1 MDHWEVTDDVKS
13 LVEDLIS
20 QYHPEAATAKV
31 FWQFKEKA
39 SKSEW
44 ESGIVCSVK
53 TVPDSMKEALREPFN
68 FVCIIASDA
77 WLDLSQEQRQMKIDS
92 ALCRIA
98 FKVDEDGEQKLDKA
112 GEPMWVVKAPD
123 LMEFSDIVKRYEPSV
138 LCGTNEQL
146 LETFVKIKQDEKAE
160 KEAKKR
166 QKSD

>member
-1 MDHWEVTDDVKS
+1 MLKSYFPDGDV
-13 LVEDLIS
+13 
-20 QYHPEAATAKV
+20 
-31 FWQFKEKA
+31 
-39 SKSEW
+39 SE
-44 ESGIVCSVK
+44 
-53 TVPDSMKEALREPFN
+53 
-68 FVCIIASDA
+68 
-77 WLDLSQEQRQMKIDS
+77 S